1 VSGGARGAGP
11 AGEAGAAATP
21 AGVVLAIDLGTGG
34 PKVALVGLDGRVRD
48 HEHRR
53 VPTTMVGDGGATQEA
68 DDWWA
73 AVLDGAAALRGRGR
87 VTPAEV
93 VAVAV
98 TGQWG
103 STLPVDDEG
112 RPVGPCRLWFDRR
125 GRDLAAAAVG
135 GRVPVVGYDPRKAL
149 TWLRVAGGAPSP
161 EGNDPLGHRLHMA
174 ARDAALDRR
183 TATFVEPI
191 DHVVARCCG
200 RVAASPVSMLLW
212 WLTDHRHD
220 RDDPVYDPRLARLA
234 HVAEDRLPPLVPTR
248 SVVGGVLPEV
258 AGRLGVPAGTPV
270 VTALPDL
277 HSTAIGS
284 GAVADGA
291 AHVSISTSSWV
302 GVHVPFQ
309 RTSLL
314 RQMATVPSALPDRY
328 ILANNH
334 ETAGVALE
342 WLRDHVV
349 APHDGLTSGR
359 PSLGHLD
366 EVAAGVPPGSGGLVF
381 TPWLNGER
389 SPVSDTDLRG
399 SLHGLSLSTDRAHV
413 VRAVL
418 EGVAHN
424 ARWLYEASERVVR
437 RSLGEPRLVGG
448 GSMSDLWC
456 QIHADVLGR
465 AVHRV
470 EDPLLAGV
478 RGAALFAGSVLGHLT
493 VEDLAVLPRV
503 ERTFR
508 PDPAAR
514 HVHDVVHREFVRL
527 ARTEGRLGR
536 RLRRAG
542 IR

>member
-1 VSGGARGAGP
+1 VSAPDAR
-11 AGEAGAAATP
+11 
-21 AGVVLAIDLGTGG
+21 VVLAVDLGTGG
-34 PKVALVGLDGRVRD
+34 PKVALVGLDGRVID

-53 VPTTMVGDGGATQEA
+53 VATALIGSTGATQEA
-68 DDWWA
+68 DHWWD
-73 AVLDGAAALRGRGR
+73 AVLDGAAALRLRAQG
-87 VTPAEV
+87 AIDDV

-103 STLPVDDEG
+103 STLPVDAHG
-112 RPVGPCRLWFDRR
+112 RPTGPCRLWFDRR

-135 GRVPVVGYDPRKAL
+135 GRVPVAGYAPTRAL
-149 TWLRVAGGAPSP
+149 TWLRLAGGAPSP
-161 EGNDPLGHRLHMA
+161 EGNDPLGHRLHIA
-174 ARDAALDRR
+174 ATEPELDRR

-191 DHVVARCCG
+191 DHIVARCCG
-200 RVAASPVSMLLW
+200 RVAATPVSMLLW

-220 RDDPVYDPRLARLA
+220 RDHPAYDPRLIRLA
-234 HVAEDRLPPLVPTR
+234 KVDEDRLPPLVPTR

-258 AGRLGVPAGTPV
+258 AERLGVAAGTPV

-277 HSTAIGS
+277 HSTALGS

-291 AHVSISTSSWV
+291 AHMSISTSSWV

-328 ILANNH
+328 VLANNH

-349 APHDGLTSGR
+349 APDDGLTSGR
-359 PSLGHLD
+359 PSLAQLD
-366 EVAAGVPPGSGGLVF
+366 ELAAGVPAGCGGVLF

-399 SLHGLSLSTDRAHV
+399 SLHGLSLGTDRAVV

-424 ARWLYEASERVVR
+424 ARWLFEASERVLR

-478 RGAALFAGSVLGHLT
+478 RGAALFAGSVLGL
-493 VEDLAVLPRV
+493 VPVGDIPQLARV

-508 PDPAAR
+508 PDPETR
-514 HVHDVVHREFVRL
+514 GVHDAMHAEFVRL
-527 ARTEGRLGR
+527 ARIEGRLGR

-542 IR
+542 VR